1 MIRSVPVIADLDISG
16 PFRVFDICS
25 GSYIFSYL
33 DLSLPGDLPPDI
45 GVLPVLGMRTCD
57 SVLYIDTEV
66 AW

>member
-1 MIRSVPVIADLDISG
+1 MSRSALVIADLDISG

-25 GSYIFSYL
+25 GSYVYSFL
-33 DLSLPGDLPPDI
+33 DRSVPGDIPPDI
-45 GVLPVLGMRTCD
+45 GALPVIGMRTCD